1 MKNNSYRELIIYTT
15 FGYRA
20 TEASSSIFRSGQAP
34 QGWQR
39 RTRISQ
45 WVRHL
50 GRHHLRI
57 NKYMKFPAV
66 VTFDKG
72 IQRTNNNYNCTFRIV
87 AASHL
92 VKTQTQTWKPETAL
106 EKSRL
111 IFAQKVKNAKFLLKS
126 QDSVQE
132 SWKCKILLQSQKSA
146 EKVPSTIEK
155 CLFLGTNIQNTC
167 GGIKIPKYRA
177 RTPVTTYTRNALSQ
191 KSREAVK
198 AHGWE

>member
-1 MKNNSYRELIIYTT
+1 
-15 FGYRA
+15 
-20 TEASSSIFRSGQAP
+20 
-34 QGWQR
+34 
-39 RTRISQ
+39 
-45 WVRHL
+45 
-50 GRHHLRI
+50 
-57 NKYMKFPAV
+57 MKFPAV

-106 EKSRL
+106 EKSLAPRVDIAFNTWKIEIKLKCL
-111 IFAQKVKNAKFLLKS
+111 IFAQKVKNAQFLLKS

-132 SWKCKILLQSQKSA
+132 SWKCKILLQSQKRA

-155 CLFLGTNIQNTC
+155 YLFLGTNIQNTC

-198 AHGWE
+198 AHG